1 MSGRNRALLLLA
13 LAEVFALSTWFS
25 ATAVIPSIQ
34 ATTGISDLLVSLFA
48 SMVSAGFVAGTV
60 MSALMALPDR
70 MDPRRLIFLSAL
82 LAAAANG
89 AILLTGPDSSGAV
102 VLRFLTG
109 VGLAGVYPTGMKL
122 AATWASRN
130 MGAILGLLIGA
141 LVLGTALPHLFNAV
155 GGVNWEWTMAAASA
169 LTVLAAFLS
178 LAVRLGPSYARLA
191 PGQAGAFKPE
201 HALRA
206 FTDPAI
212 RYANFGYFGHMVEL
226 FVMWSWTGLFLHA
239 SFLTDP
245 ATAPH
250 ASEYSG
256 YGAFLCIG
264 IGALGCIGGGLV
276 ADRIGRTAFTIIVM
290 AISGVCT
297 LFIGQF
303 FGGSMFWLLLVGALW
318 GATIVADSGQ
328 FSACVLEL
336 ATPETRGTL
345 ATVQTSVG
353 FLITVGTIQV
363 MPLSVD
369 LLGWEW
375 GFAPYAIG
383 PAFGIWAMWKLR
395 QEPDAVKLAG
405 GRR

>member
-1 MSGRNRALLLLA
+1 MPGRARALLLLA

-25 ATAVIPSIQ
+25 ATAVIPSLK
-34 ATTGISDLLVSLFA
+34 ATTGLSDLLVSLFA

-60 MSALMALPDR
+60 VSALMALPDR
-70 MDPRRLIFLSAL
+70 MDPRRLIFMSAL
-82 LAAAANG
+82 LAAAANA
-89 AILLTGPDSSGAV
+89 AILLTGPDSTGAV
-102 VLRFLTG
+102 ILRFLTG

-141 LVLGTALPHLFNAV
+141 LVLGTALPHLFNAL
-155 GGVNWEWTMAAASA
+155 GGVNWEWTMGAASI

-178 LAVRLGPSYARLA
+178 LGIGLGPSYAKLV
-191 PGQAGAFKPE
+191 PGERGAFRPE
-201 HALRA
+201 YALRA

-239 SFLTDP
+239 SFLSNP
-245 ATAPH
+245 STASQ
-250 ASEYSG
+250 ASELSG
-256 YGAFLCIG
+256 YGAFICIG
-264 IGALGCIGGGLV
+264 IGALGCVAGGLI

-290 AISGVCT
+290 VISGICT
-297 LFIGQF
+297 LFIGQL
-303 FGGSMFWLLLVGALW
+303 FGGSVFWLLFVGAIW

-363 MPLSVD
+363 MPEFVD
-369 LLGWEW
+369 LLSWEW
-375 GFAPYAIG
+375 AFAPYAIG

-395 QEPDAVKLAG
+395 QEPDAVKLAN